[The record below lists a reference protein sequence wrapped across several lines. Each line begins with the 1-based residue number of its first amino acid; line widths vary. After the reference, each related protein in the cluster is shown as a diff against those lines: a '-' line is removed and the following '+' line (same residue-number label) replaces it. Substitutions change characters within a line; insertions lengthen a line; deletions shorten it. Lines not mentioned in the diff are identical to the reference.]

1 MADDATL
8 IGLEVEELG
17 TDEHQEEN
25 TTTFSNVWPGQ
36 HRRKGSSAE
45 LPAPQRFLDLPIWM
59 SAPAKRPE
67 LEEEVV

>member
-1 MADDATL
+1 MADDE
-8 IGLEVEELG
+8 IVNGLEVEELG
-17 TDEHQEEN
+17 IDEHQEEA
-25 TTTFSNVWPGQ
+25 TTTFSTVWPGQ

-67 LEEEVV
+67 IEEEVV